1 MSVLSNILRFIGD
14 PLNSIYGPQNY
25 LATVAPITLGL
36 VTAVSDPDNRQRI
49 TSNGEN
55 RTSEQMREVEV
66 LDLPAI
72 TTRR

>member
-1 MSVLSNILRFIGD
+1 MSVLSNILRFMGD

>member
-49 TSNGEN
+49 TSNSEN

-66 LDLPAI
+66 LDFPAI

>member
-49 TSNGEN
+49 TSNSEN
-55 RTSEQMREVEV
+55 RTSEEMRGVKV
-66 LDLPAI
+66 LDLPAM

>member
-49 TSNGEN
+49 TSNSEN